1 MDWEGS
7 KVLEVL
13 SNVMLE
19 KVPKEIPFIW
29 LVVSN
34 LREHQSPGR
43 LIKLQIAEPQPQ
55 SFWAKT

>member
-29 LVVSN
+29 PVVS
-34 LREHQSPGR
+34 
-43 LIKLQIAEPQPQ
+43 KLERTSVTWTAY
-55 SFWAKT
+55 